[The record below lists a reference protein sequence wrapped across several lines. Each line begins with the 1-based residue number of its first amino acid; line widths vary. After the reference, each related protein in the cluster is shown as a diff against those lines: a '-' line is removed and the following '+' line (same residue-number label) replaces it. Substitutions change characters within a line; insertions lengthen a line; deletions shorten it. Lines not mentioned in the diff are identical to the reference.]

1 MERLALKEPQGSYRQ
16 FRTQHEKVGVDGGGK
31 AGGSEVPG
39 YCILIGDI
47 VHRHWG
53 RL

>member
-1 MERLALKEPQGSYRQ
+1 MERLASKEPQGSYRQ
-16 FRTQHEKVGVDGGGK
+16 FRTQHEKVGVDGGGRRPVV
-31 AGGSEVPG
+31 VPG